1 MTGCE
6 GRDLATK
13 VGPERR
19 VQGSAAV
26 DASAWDLST
35 SLSASRTVRFRLGVV
50 RAGSRVARLTFTPAT
65 GVDLTTA
72 AFDALLRRA
81 GERLG

>member
-1 MTGCE
+1 
-6 GRDLATK
+6 
-13 VGPERR
+13 
-19 VQGSAAV
+19 
-26 DASAWDLST
+26 LST

-65 GVDLTTA
+65 GGDLTPA